1 MKTFFR
7 KASHLLS
14 PRSIPRLF
22 GALVTFGLAV
32 FFGQAAW
39 AKPQPGVGIGLPI
52 DASADGH
59 RIDWLIGVT
68 NGITGVLFVAMTA
81 WILIAAFKH
90 NEKHT
95 ATYDHGTS
103 KRSMFIALGMAGSV
117 FVVVDGNLFV
127 NSTMDLEMVYHNF
140 EAAEKDPNAIRIEVN
155 GHQWAWDLRYAGP
168 DGKFN
173 TKDDII
179 KLNDMRIPVDTPI
192 LMEVASTDVI
202 HAFNL
207 PNMRT
212 KVDAVPGQINKIWF
226 KAKLTGEYDIGCA
239 QHCGT
244 NHYKMKGLLT
254 VLSKEE
260 YAAWAKEASAIAE
273 RAYDEKDEAAH
284 WGWDWKDI

>member
-1 MKTFFR
+1 MKT
-7 KASHLLS
+7 
-14 PRSIPRLF
+14 LF
-22 GALVTFGLAV
+22 NKRLAV
-32 FFGQAAW
+32 LGGAAVS
-39 AKPQPGVGIGLPI
+39 AALTVLFTGAALAAPQPGTGIHLPI
-52 DASADGH
+52 DASHDGH

-68 NGITGVLFVAMTA
+68 NGITAILFLAMTA
-81 WILIAAFKH
+81 WLLIAGLKH
-90 NEKHT
+90 SEKNHE
-95 ATYDHGTS
+95 AVYDHGTS
-103 KRSMFIALGMAGSV
+103 KRSMFLALGMAGSV

-127 NSTMDLEMVYHNF
+127 NSTMDLETVYHNF
-140 EAAEKDPNAIRIEVN
+140 EEAEKDPAAVRIEVN

-173 TKDDII
+173 TKDDIVR
-179 KLNDMRIPVDTPI
+179 LNDMKIPVDTPI

-202 HAFNL
+202 HSFNL

-260 YAAWAKEASAIAE
+260 YAKWAKEASAISE

>member
-1 MKTFFR
+1 VKTSSKLLGAR
-7 KASHLLS
+7 RPALLS
-14 PRSIPRLF
+14 
-22 GALVTFGLAV
+22 ALVSFVLALTFAGLAL
-32 FFGQAAW
+32 
-39 AKPQPGVGIGLPI
+39 AKPQPGNGISLPI
-52 DASADGH
+52 DASAEGH

-68 NGITGVLFVAMTA
+68 NGITGVLFLAMTA
-81 WILIAAFKH
+81 WILIASLKH
-90 NEKHT
+90 GEKHE
-95 ATYDHGTS
+95 ARYDHGTS

-127 NSTMDLEMVYHNF
+127 NSTMDLETVYHNF
-140 EAAEKDPNAIRIEVN
+140 EEAEKDPSSVRIEVN
-155 GHQWAWDLRYAGP
+155 AHQWAWDLRYPGP

-173 TKDDII
+173 TKDDIVR
-179 KLNDMRIPVDTPI
+179 LNDMRIPVDTPI

-254 VLSKEE
+254 VLSKED
-260 YAAWAKEASAIAE
+260 YAKWAKEASAISE

>member
-1 MKTFFR
+1 VKTLFNR
-7 KASHLLS
+7 RLLS
-14 PRSIPRLF
+14 AVVTGAFAVLF
-22 GALVTFGLAV
+22 AGAVLA
-32 FFGQAAW
+32 A
-39 AKPQPGVGIGLPI
+39 PQPGTGLGLPI
-52 DASADGH
+52 DASAEGH
-59 RIDWLIGVT
+59 RIDFLIGIT
-68 NGITGVLFVAMTA
+68 NGITALLFLVMTG
-81 WILIAAFKH
+81 WLLIAGLKH

-95 ATYDHGTS
+95 ASYDHGTS

-117 FVVVDGNLFV
+117 FVIVDGNLFV
-127 NSTMDLEMVYHNF
+127 NSTMDLETVYHNF
-140 EAAEKDPNAIRIEVN
+140 EEAEKDPASIKIEVN

-173 TKDDII
+173 TKDDIVR
-179 KLNDMRIPVDTPI
+179 LNDMRIPVDTPI
-192 LMEVASTDVI
+192 ILEVASTDVI

-212 KVDAVPGQINKIWF
+212 KVDAVPGQVNKIWF
-226 KAKLTGEYDIGCA
+226 KAKMTGEFDIGCA

-260 YAAWAKEASAIAE
+260 YAKWAKETSAIGE
-273 RAYDEKDEAAH
+273 RSFDEKDEAAH

>member
-1 MKTFFR
+1 MKI
-7 KASHLLS
+7 S
-14 PRSIPRLF
+14 PRKWL
-22 GALVTFGLAV
+22 GARRALLPALAGFAVALTTAGLSL
-32 FFGQAAW
+32 
-39 AKPQPGVGIGLPI
+39 AKPQPGTGISLPV

-68 NGITGVLFVAMTA
+68 NAITAVLFVAMTA
-81 WILIAAFKH
+81 WIFIAAIKH
-90 NEKHT
+90 GEKHT
-95 ATYDHGTS
+95 AKYDHGTS

-127 NSTMDLEMVYHNF
+127 NSTMDLETVYHNF
-140 EAAEKDPNAIRIEVN
+140 KEAEKDPNSVLIEVN
-155 GHQWAWDLRYAGP
+155 GHQWAWDFRYAGP

-173 TKDDII
+173 TKDDIVR
-179 KLNDMRIPVDTPI
+179 LNDMRIPVDTPI
-192 LMEVASTDVI
+192 VIEVASTDVI
-202 HAFNL
+202 HSFNL

-226 KAKLTGEYDIGCA
+226 KAKMTGEFDIGCA

-244 NHYKMKGLLT
+244 NHYKMKALLT

-260 YAAWAKEASAIAE
+260 YAKWAKETSAISE
-273 RAYDEKDEAAH
+273 RAYDEKDESAH

>member
-1 MKTFFR
+1 MTSWR
-7 KASHLLS
+7 KLLGARRPAILAALAS
-14 PRSIPRLF
+14 F
-22 GALVTFGLAV
+22 AVALTNAGLV
-32 FFGQAAW
+32 F
-39 AKPQPGVGIGLPI
+39 AKPQSGSGIGLPV

-68 NGITGVLFVAMTA
+68 NGLTGVLFLLMTG

-95 ATYDHGTS
+95 AVYDHGTS

-127 NSTMDLEMVYHNF
+127 NSTMDLETVYHNF
-140 EAAEKDPNAIRIEVN
+140 EEAEKDPNALRLEVN
-155 GHQWAWDLRYAGP
+155 AHQWAWDLRYPGP

-173 TKDDII
+173 TKDDIVR
-179 KLNDMRIPVDTPI
+179 LNDLKIPVDTPI
-192 LMEVASTDVI
+192 IVEVASTDVL

-260 YAAWAKEASAIAE
+260 YAKWAKEASAIAE